1 MFPWGGIHQM
11 FTQFFYEYSFYNSS
25 PSQSR
30 CTKFFNTRKN
40 YGRIVERFCGPL
52 TGRAGRK
59 ELWKN
64 CRNIFGNLFTILPSA
79 AVYPSEETTI
89 LRRFCGKIVEE
100 FGACQ
105 IRGKVFLTAGS

>member
-1 MFPWGGIHQM
+1 M

-64 CRNIFGNLFTILPSA
+64 CRNIFGRSA
-79 AVYPSEETTI
+79 
-89 LRRFCGKIVEE
+89 GKIFLQFFHAPPFTLVRKQRFYGDFVE
-100 FGACQ
+100 
-105 IRGKVFLTAGS
+105 KL